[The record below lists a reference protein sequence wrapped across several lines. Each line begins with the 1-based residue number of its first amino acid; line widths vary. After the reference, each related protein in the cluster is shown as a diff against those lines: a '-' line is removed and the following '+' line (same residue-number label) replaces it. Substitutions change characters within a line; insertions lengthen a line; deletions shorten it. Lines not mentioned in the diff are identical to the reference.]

1 MRTMK
6 TLWMATI
13 ALVVAAA
20 GWLGTRAAFASP
32 GAAAKEPGAQAGG
45 TPVKA
50 PDGGQIAR
58 GEHLVAIA
66 ACNDCHTPK
75 IFGPS
80 GPSPDPARLL
90 SGHPQGT
97 RLPPVPQHV
106 LGPEGWGAIG
116 TNDFTAWAGPWGISF
131 AINLTPDLETGIGSW
146 NEAMFIKAL
155 RTGKHMGEGRPILP
169 PMPWDF
175 YSKISDDEMRAIF
188 AYLKSLKPISNVV
201 PDPIPPPGPPPK
213 P

>member
-1 MRTMK
+1 MRTKK
-6 TLWMATI
+6 TILMTAI
-13 ALVVAAA
+13 SMALVAA
-20 GWLGTRAAFASP
+20 GLVMARSASASP
-32 GAAAKEPGAQAGG
+32 AAAAK
-45 TPVKA
+45 A
-50 PDGGQIAR
+50 PDAAQIAK

-75 IFGPS
+75 IFGPQ
-80 GPSPDPARLL
+80 GPSPDPAKLL
-90 SGHPQGT
+90 SGHPRGSQ
-97 RLPPVPQHV
+97 LPPVPPNV

-116 TNDFTAWAGPWGISF
+116 SNDFTAWAGPWGVSF
-131 AINLTPDLETGIGSW
+131 AINLTPDLDTGIGSW

-175 YSKISDDEMRAIF
+175 YNKISDDEMKAIF
-188 AYLKSLKPISNVV
+188 AYLKSPKPISNVV

-213 P
+213 H